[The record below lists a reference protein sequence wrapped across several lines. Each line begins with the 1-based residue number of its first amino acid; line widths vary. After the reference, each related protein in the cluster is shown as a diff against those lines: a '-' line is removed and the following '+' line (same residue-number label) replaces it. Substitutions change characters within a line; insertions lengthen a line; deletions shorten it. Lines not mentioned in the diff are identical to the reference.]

1 MKQGVLTNT
10 RVRLLLRDGL
20 SCYRARRAGERKRK
34 SVRGCIVG
42 ADLAVLNLVVI
53 KKVCGLSGAAM
64 DELTLTSLYCLPTG
78 RTRCCRFDRYPDSSQ
93 IGPQE
98 SFQDQKALQLVQD

>member
-53 KKVCGLSGAAM
+53 KKVCGLSGDAM
-64 DELTLTSLYCLPTG
+64 DQLTLTSLCCIPTG
-78 RTRCCRFDRYPDSSQ
+78 RTRCCRLDRYPNSPQ